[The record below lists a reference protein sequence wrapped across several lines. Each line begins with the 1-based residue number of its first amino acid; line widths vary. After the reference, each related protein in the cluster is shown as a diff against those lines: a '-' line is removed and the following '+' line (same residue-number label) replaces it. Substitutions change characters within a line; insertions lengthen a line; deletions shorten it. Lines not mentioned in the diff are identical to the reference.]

1 MIVRDV
7 MTRGVQSIAPDATL
21 QEAAA
26 KMKALDVGP
35 LPVCDNHRLVGVITD
50 RDITARAT
58 AAGEPPT
65 AIRVRDVMTPEDD
78 YCFEDASVEDA
89 ALLLLTQQGQRLL
102 VLNHDKGLVGTVS
115 VDDLA
120 VDTGNE

>member
-1 MIVRDV
+1 MKVRDV
-7 MTRGVQSIAPDATL
+7 MTRGVECIGPDATL

-35 LPVCDNHRLVGVITD
+35 LPVCDKHRLVGVLTD
-50 RDITARAT
+50 RDLTARAT

-65 AIRVRDVMTPEDD
+65 AIRVRDVMMPEDD

-102 VLNHDKGLVGTVS
+102 VLNREKALVGSVS
-115 VDDLA
+115 VSDLA
-120 VDTGNE
+120 VETGNE